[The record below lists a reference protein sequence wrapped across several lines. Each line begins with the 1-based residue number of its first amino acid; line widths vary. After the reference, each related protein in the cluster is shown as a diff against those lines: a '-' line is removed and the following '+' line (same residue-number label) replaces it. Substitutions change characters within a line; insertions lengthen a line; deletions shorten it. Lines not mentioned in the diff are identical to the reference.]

1 MTKLENR
8 CANCGG
14 KFGLVYHNHW
24 GLRFCRKAC
33 KDDFLAK
40 TARDHARMR
49 KWFGWAASRKDLAG
63 DPESV
68 MHLDII
74 LLVVLAAL
82 AVWDRGQQTEEPENN
97 AIMSCCYEMH
107 HALLRRQS
115 FGPRRLTRCSSK
127 PGAVLKREFEQ
138 ALQRVCA
145 DLLSNCMSGSVR

>member
-49 KWFGWAASRKDLAG
+49 KWFGRAASSKER
-63 DPESV
+63 S
-68 MHLDII
+68 
-74 LLVVLAAL
+74 
-82 AVWDRGQQTEEPENN
+82 
-97 AIMSCCYEMH
+97 
-107 HALLRRQS
+107 
-115 FGPRRLTRCSSK
+115 GPIC
-127 PGAVLKREFEQ
+127 Q
-138 ALQRVCA
+138 
-145 DLLSNCMSGSVR
+145 